1 MPLAVYILGVAIFA
15 QGTSELM
22 LAGLLPELSADL
34 GVSVP
39 DAGLLIS
46 GFAIGMLVGG
56 PALAVLTLRWPPRTA
71 LLSFMAAFAAMH
83 VVGGLTSSYEVLLAT
98 RVAGAF
104 VYAGFWAVAAVTAIN
119 LVPAGARGRALSVV
133 VGGLTMAIL
142 IGLPAGT
149 LMGQSLSWRA
159 TFWAV
164 AALSA
169 LAAAGVLATVP
180 NTRPQGEEPSV
191 RAEVRALARP
201 QVWLA
206 VATTAVS
213 TAALIVVFTYLGAL
227 VVDTTGLAPVWV
239 AGVLALYGL
248 GSLIGVTLGG
258 RVADARPFALLFA
271 GLSGV
276 TLVSAGIALG
286 AAAAWAVVPLAFL
299 LGAFGFAANPAL
311 NARVFTLA
319 AGAPTLAASVNVSAF
334 NLGITAGPWLGGL
347 ALEAGLGYPS
357 IGWIGAVLGLAAL
370 ALVAL
375 AQRAAKP
382 VVEAAEPAVHAS

>member
-180 NTRPQGEEPSV
+180 NTRQQGGEPSV

-347 ALEAGLGYPS
+347 ALEAGLG
-357 IGWIGAVLGLAAL
+357 
-370 ALVAL
+370 
-375 AQRAAKP
+375 
-382 VVEAAEPAVHAS
+382 